1 MAKPMSENESLRS
14 LIFQMQD
21 ALWVIWE
28 SYHCKKMPD
37 AEHYSAWNRV
47 FEALEEARLFFSQI
61 HLAKEKKAR
70 EENREGNKQK
80 EAGYHYNRG
89 LIVCDACH
97 QSFYCSEHFHNH
109 LLENGV
115 CPVSWGLPP
124 LAQREKV
131 RIRGI
136 FCPCGTSHRYYLTFL
151 RLHDVEHQPQLFH
164 TEEDAERWA
173 QVAGYE
179 IVEDNKSEGESGHS
193 PAET

>member
-115 CPVSWGLPP
+115 CPVSWGLPARP
-124 LAQREKV
+124 TGESKDSWHFLSV
-131 RIRGI
+131 RNEPQILSHFFTSSR
-136 FCPCGTSHRYYLTFL
+136 CGTSAATFSHRGG
-151 RLHDVEHQPQLFH
+151 R
-164 TEEDAERWA
+164 
-173 QVAGYE
+173 
-179 IVEDNKSEGESGHS
+179 
-193 PAET
+193 